1 MKRLSFFIAVLA
13 VVFTSCRR
21 NQVSLVQHNFGE
33 EVEQQQN
40 LVFTFDKDLA
50 PDSLQNVWDSTEYVR
65 FEPKVDGK
73 FRWNNARELVFS
85 FNGLRAQYRLQG
97 YDYRRRFKV
106 ERPVWFGG

>member
-85 FNGLRAQYRLQG
+85 LLQRASRPVPITRLRLQTP
-97 YDYRRRFKV
+97 F
-106 ERPVWFGG
+106 